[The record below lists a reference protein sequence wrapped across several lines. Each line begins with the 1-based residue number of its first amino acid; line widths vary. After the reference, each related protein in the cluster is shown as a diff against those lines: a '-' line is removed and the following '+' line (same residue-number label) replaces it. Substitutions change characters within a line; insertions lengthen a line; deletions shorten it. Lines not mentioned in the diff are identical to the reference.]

1 MKHYLLLFIA
11 LGMSNISYSQELKE
25 TIETELLCYNT
36 TDLFKNLREKYKELP
51 LLTGKVTDIAK
62 STLSVWM
69 NPTDKNWTIVA
80 TKEDISCIIGIGT
93 DIKLINYKTGTP
105 I

>member
-1 MKHYLLLFIA
+1 MKHYLLLVIA

-25 TIETELLCYNT
+25 TIETELPCYNT

-80 TKEDISCIIGIGT
+80 TKEDISCIVGIGT

>member
-1 MKHYLLLFIA
+1 MKHYLLLVIA

-25 TIETELLCYNT
+25 TIETELPCYNT

-51 LLTGKVTDIAK
+51 LLTGKLTDIAK

-80 TKEDISCIIGIGT
+80 TKEDISCIVGIGT

>member
-1 MKHYLLLFIA
+1 MKSLYLILLT
-11 LGMSNISYSQELKE
+11 LGISTCSYSQELKE
-25 TIETELLCYNT
+25 TIEAELPCYNT

-80 TKEDISCIIGIGT
+80 TSKEISCIVGMGT
-93 DIKLINYKTGTP
+93 DIKLFNYRTGTS